1 MAQTTLLSSDDLNS
15 KTVETKILLRNV
27 SGTNGYWFNGVSS
40 DEEWGPQNVFI
51 WIPAADGKFNLKK
64 AYPTQAQGEGFIQTA
79 TKGGN
84 TTFGAAATAEPF
96 VTVRPYIGGSGDL
109 EVSTSGESW
118 PSHAVMD
125 NLVRFISQT
134 TKQYLN
140 VQNIGGTAG
149 YRPGKG
155 GFSFNNVYDVTDY
168 YRLVLN
174 ITKDGAT
181 TQEFM
186 MVKAGEN
193 ISVPE
198 YFGYSCDFAGGTMPS
213 DDYEI
218 NIAYTLVLTTIN
230 EPSEFENKVYRFETS
245 LGIMGASENSSNAI
259 STAKTTVDNTDND
272 YFKWIVYTSSKGNR
286 YLYNVGKKQFLGAI
300 STANASIPMSDTPVK
315 VIFKTT
321 NKSGYPIMFTTV
333 DDGKCVVNHSTSYGE
348 GLITWNSGWTN
359 LTNDGNSHRVFEL
372 SDADD
377 ATINAIE
384 TLVTVF
390 EQDNTE
396 AVAELD
402 KAIEEAENMS
412 TYIGEG
418 VGKYTYTG
426 DGNYEDLFD
435 AIVEFRNSI
444 VSNNNPSPSEVEA
457 ETAELKAL
465 IAAFEINQPEKG
477 KYYRFKGYN
486 NDNYM
491 LSDECVVD
499 NNDRLAM
506 GSGELASAIFYYGE
520 DGSLLSF
527 ANGCYLPKAVKSGT
541 DWTCLAVGTTG
552 PSVTFAEGASLGA
565 YGFYVGDD
573 ASRAYYS
580 GRETYVDAGG
590 SIAANNG
597 YDWIIEE
604 VTTLPVTVTEAG
616 YATFFAPVEVTV
628 PEGTVT
634 AHTVTVDGEWASLS
648 EALTTIPAKT
658 GVVLANAGTVELVIN
673 YEGTAAAIEGNVLA
687 GTVATEYVAANAYVL
702 ANGEAGIGFYK
713 AALNKVENTK
723 FQNNS
728 HKAYLVVDGA
738 DGAAY
743 YSFRFPGTTGVEEI
757 TENRVQSTVI
767 YDLTGRRVEAITAP
781 GIYIVNGKKTLV
793 K

>member
-1 MAQTTLLSSDDLNS
+1 MAQMSKVEFRFNRTTTTLTDIPVIVTVNSVETAEITATLSASAKSTVTALKNVDKGIVCFDGTDGNSSAATSTEPQIYTLTVTGLSTETLGVDKGLTNIAVYNKALNS
-15 KTVETKILLRNV
+15 
-27 SGTNGYWFNGVSS
+27 GGAFQGS
-40 DEEWGPQNVFI
+40 DV
-51 WIPAADGKFNLKK
+51 A
-64 AYPTQAQGEGFIQTA
+64 
-79 TKGGN
+79 
-84 TTFGAAATAEPF
+84 
-96 VTVRPYIGGSGDL
+96 R
-109 EVSTSGESW
+109 
-118 PSHAVMD
+118 
-125 NLVRFISQT
+125 
-134 TKQYLN
+134 
-140 VQNIGGTAG
+140 
-149 YRPGKG
+149 YRH
-155 GFSFNNVYDVTDY
+155 YDVSYGTD
-168 YRLVLN
+168 
-174 ITKDGAT
+174 
-181 TQEFM
+181 
-186 MVKAGEN
+186 
-193 ISVPE
+193 
-198 YFGYSCDFAGGTMPS
+198 
-213 DDYEI
+213 
-218 NIAYTLVLTTIN
+218 
-230 EPSEFENKVYRFETS
+230 ETS
-245 LGIMGASENSSNAI
+245 LTSLGDEIHWISANGIHGSTDRKQDFVVDGEVAANTPFVVQLKLYNVTSEEA
-259 STAKTTVDNTDND
+259 TAKGDANYAQGCYFGLTGFVLTYGVDNTDAKNA
-272 YFKWIVYTSSKGNR
+272 
-286 YLYNVGKKQFLGAI
+286 LGTAI
-300 STANASIPMSDTPVK
+300 ENANAMVP
-315 VIFKTT
+315 
-321 NKSGYPIMFTTV
+321 
-333 DDGKCVVNHSTSYGE
+333 
-348 GLITWNSGWTN
+348 
-359 LTNDGNSHRVFEL
+359 
-372 SDADD
+372 
-377 ATINAIE
+377 
-384 TLVTVF
+384 
-390 EQDNTE
+390 
-396 AVAELD
+396 
-402 KAIEEAENMS
+402 
-412 TYIGEG
+412 YIGEG
-418 VGKYTYTG
+418 LGKYTYTG
-426 DGNYEDLFD
+426 EGDYEALFNGIVNFYNGITNLT
-435 AIVEFRNSI
+435 AIADIETK
-444 VSNNNPSPSEVEA
+444 
-457 ETAELKAL
+457 TAELNNL
-465 IAAFEINQPEKG
+465 VAAFEINQPEKG

-580 GRETYVDAGG
+580 GRKTYVDAGG

-658 GVVLANAGTVELVIN
+658 GVVLANSGTVELAIN

-743 YSFRFPGTTGVEEI
+743 YSFRFPGTTGVEKVEI
-757 TENRVQSTVI
+757 GNEKSEI

-781 GIYIVNGKKTLV
+781 GIYIVNGV
-793 K
+793 KRVVR